1 MSLESRIEGS
11 VAIIKWTGQLGVDN
25 FPEFKEGIESLM
37 SQGYSNLVLDMS
49 AIPFIDSRGLGVISG
64 FLRKAKTA
72 QGEFVLAAPQED
84 VKPIFEITGLKKYA
98 TITRTLREAL
108 HVFNA

>member
-1 MSLESRIEGS
+1 MSLESRKEGS

-25 FPEFKEGIESLM
+25 FSAFKEGVDALM
-37 SQGYSNLVLDMS
+37 SQGCSNLVLDMS

-84 VKPIFEITGLKKYA
+84 VRPIFEIIDQRKN
-98 TITRTLREAL
+98 TIS
-108 HVFNA
+108 